1 MFSLL
6 RMLNQQS
13 SVQKDSRTTSST
25 EPTQRNTENHKED
38 SEIKE
43 KDREELDI
51 EENDE
56 ESEDGFDEIAGQL
69 QGMKVVLENMKHDYE
84 TRLKEMQEKIAAL
97 EKERAQITEKV
108 SQPTSTAEA
117 PIAGTE
123 EIRMKK
129 EEYDAVVGK
138 TQEMESS
145 PENMETNY
153 DSRLKNIQETYN
165 TRLEEV
171 QQKVAITPQF
181 ERPKLYVDH
190 TSKRFPS
197 GSNRKN
203 ALPPHVW
210 SLILPTFIPLSN
222 KHCHVSSARST

>member
-1 MFSLL
+1 MRRTHYLL
-6 RMLNQQS
+6 LVVILLTFHVQSFAYGESTS

-25 EPTQRNTENHKED
+25 ELTQKSTENHKED

-43 KDREELDI
+43 KDIEELGL

-56 ESEDGFDEIAGQL
+56 ESEDEFDEIASQL
-69 QGMKVVLENMKHDYE
+69 QGMKVVL
-84 TRLKEMQEKIAAL
+84 
-97 EKERAQITEKV
+97 
-108 SQPTSTAEA
+108 
-117 PIAGTE
+117 
-123 EIRMKK
+123 
-129 EEYDAVVGK
+129 
-138 TQEMESS
+138 
-145 PENMETNY
+145 ENMETNY

-171 QQKVAITPQF
+171 QQKIAITPHF

-203 ALPPHVW
+203 ARPPHGW

>member
-1 MFSLL
+1 MRRTHYLL
-6 RMLNQQS
+6 LVVILFAFHVQSFAYGESTS

-25 EPTQRNTENHKED
+25 EPTQKSTENH
-38 SEIKE
+38 
-43 KDREELDI
+43 
-51 EENDE
+51 DE
-56 ESEDGFDEIAGQL
+56 FDEIAGQL
-69 QGMKVVLENMKHDYE
+69 QGMKDVLENMRQDYE
-84 TRLKEMQEKIAAL
+84 ARLKEMQEK
-97 EKERAQITEKV
+97 TEKIF
-108 SQPTSTAEA
+108 QPTSTAEV
-117 PIAGTE
+117 PIAGAE

-138 TQEMESS
+138 LQEIESS
-145 PENMETNY
+145 LENMETNY
-153 DSRLKNIQETYN
+153 DSRFKNIQETYN

-171 QQKVAITPQF
+171 QQKIAITPQF

-203 ALPPHVW
+203 ALPPHGW

>member
-1 MFSLL
+1 MFFIIFDNLFVSSRLAYFLL
-6 RMLNQQS
+6 CITIGGQYAKNTLS
-13 SVQKDSRTTSST
+13 AFSGYPFDFSCSVFCVY
-25 EPTQRNTENHKED
+25 KED

-43 KDREELDI
+43 KDIEELGL

-56 ESEDGFDEIAGQL
+56 ESEDEFDEIASQL
-69 QGMKVVLENMKHDYE
+69 QGMKVVL
-84 TRLKEMQEKIAAL
+84 
-97 EKERAQITEKV
+97 
-108 SQPTSTAEA
+108 
-117 PIAGTE
+117 
-123 EIRMKK
+123 
-129 EEYDAVVGK
+129 
-138 TQEMESS
+138 
-145 PENMETNY
+145 ENMETNY

-171 QQKVAITPQF
+171 QQKIAITPHF

-203 ALPPHVW
+203 ARPPHGW